1 MVNNRSPSPMKPN
14 PNTRILQEKE
24 GFGARK
30 SFHGYPFVKSTIVAQ
45 PKNLTTNTPANSPAE
60 YTRTIS
66 FGREYGIPFQD
77 NEHKEN
83 EKDPNSKIPARV
95 RSPSLSKGTKNFMSP
110 TISATSK
117 INSSPRKKVL
127 GERNEPIRT
136 SASLSEGKFHFFSGD
151 LLDFNDENDPKEQA
165 VDLDTDL
172 VVLSPELP
180 LNSAKSCDSLPL
192 SDMPKVAS
200 NEDLGLD
207 VKDSVAPL
215 DADPSVVPPYDPKT
229 NFLSPRPRFLYY
241 KPESKIESSI
251 NFEYDLGSHSTSET
265 ESSEV
270 ETSSVEEK
278 SSCSNLGSM
287 ETEELDEPKMKA
299 RSWFGGKWKAFCLIL
314 FMLVFLM
321 NSQIYRN
328 PILDFE
334 LVGENFNAVVQNA
347 KVWSVQSVGILSK
360 MLCKEVDV
368 KFSPL
373 PINNFTGWLEKDTE
387 DSLLREF
394 KKLDCYEAEKLEQVS
409 GFLPFDELTKVVES
423 EEAEEDYIVEDEEV
437 SVELTKELESE
448 EAKEE
453 YILEDSMVDEF
464 QKETLEERVMLED
477 AIETIEEASFVNE
490 PENREAHHYNE
501 EHDLTS
507 LRDDSRIDLVVDDE
521 QPSSIPQGSEE
532 VQSQLITTIEPISDT
547 TSKRNIDASVTAV
560 GLIVVSILVAT
571 GFMVVKKAK
580 SETSSMLVMEKSID
594 VPVVSKIDPN
604 VHENSPCVSGQVEV
618 DMGGEP
624 CPSEFS
630 SFQKTSSC
638 NKNKDSDEAQSIE
651 RYLKHKYNHKRESLA
666 SSSDNA
672 ITSSYGSYT
681 TYSVLPSKQGD
692 DELVTPVRRSSRI
705 RSKVTSP

>member
-30 SFHGYPFVKSTIVAQ
+30 SFHGYPFVKSTIVTQ
-45 PKNLTTNTPANSPAE
+45 PRNLTTNTPANSPAE
-60 YTRTIS
+60 YTRTSS

-77 NEHKEN
+77 NEQKEN
-83 EKDPNSKIPARV
+83 EKDPNSRIPARV
-95 RSPSLSKGTKNFMSP
+95 RSPSMSKGTKNFMSP
-110 TISATSK
+110 TISAASK
-117 INSSPRKKVL
+117 INPSPRKKVL

-136 SASLSEGKFHFFSGD
+136 SASLSDGKFHFFSGD
-151 LLDFNDENDPKEQA
+151 SLDFNDENDPKEQA

-192 SDMPKVAS
+192 SDMPKVTS
-200 NEDLGLD
+200 SDNLGLD
-207 VKDSVAPL
+207 VENSIAPL

-241 KPESKIESSI
+241 KPESNIEKTLS
-251 NFEYDLGSHSTSET
+251 FEYDLGSDSTSET

-278 SSCSNLGSM
+278 SVCSNLPSM

-299 RSWFGGKWKAFCLIL
+299 KSWFGGKWKAFCLIL
-314 FMLVFLM
+314 FMLGFLM

-328 PILDFE
+328 PSLNFE
-334 LVGENFNAVVQNA
+334 LVGENFNGVVQNA
-347 KVWSVQSVGILSK
+347 KIWSVQSVGYLYKIVY
-360 MLCKEVDV
+360 KEVDV

-373 PINNFTGWLEKDTE
+373 PVNNFTGWLEKETE

-394 KKLDCYEAEKLEQVS
+394 KKLDCYEAEKHEQVS
-409 GFLPFDELTKVVES
+409 GFLPFDELTKDLAS

-437 SVELTKELESE
+437 SVELTKDLESE
-448 EAKEE
+448 EAEE
-453 YILEDSMVDEF
+453 DCILEDSKINEF
-464 QKETLEERVMLED
+464 ERETLEESVMLED
-477 AIETIEEASFVNE
+477 AVEMIEEASFVNE

-501 EHDLTS
+501 ERDLTS
-507 LRDDSRIDLVVDDE
+507 LRDASRIDLEVDDE

-532 VQSQLITTIEPISDT
+532 VQSQLTTRIETISHN

-580 SETSSMLVMEKSID
+580 SETSSMLVVEKSTD
-594 VPVVSKIDPN
+594 VAALSKVDPK
-604 VHENSPCVSGQVEV
+604 VHENSPYVSAQVEV

-630 SFQKTSSC
+630 SFQTSSY

-651 RYLKHKYNHKRESLA
+651 RYSKYKNNHKRESLA

-672 ITSSYGSYT
+672 NTSSYGSYT
-681 TYSVLPSKQGD
+681 TYSVLSSKQVSP
-692 DELVTPVRRSSRI
+692 LRR
-705 RSKVTSP
+705 PML